1 MNSYELSTNWFEFS
15 FQNPD
20 RVKPLHT
27 ALYFYTIEKCNK
39 MGWKQKFGFPTD
51 QAMEAVGIKNYKTY
65 IKGLLD
71 LVDFGFIKIH
81 QRSKNIHTSNIIEV
95 VKNTNVTTNAHT
107 KASQMHTPKQVH
119 STVSIDKLVNY
130 KTYKLI
136 KDNVSV
142 VEDNLEKWIKS
153 DTEEKNIISFDF
165 DKFILFF
172 AEVTG
177 KKIRNTQSLRK
188 LINDI
193 LKTKDYTENDV
204 YSVVKVKTKEW
215 KGKVNRDGK
224 KLDAWLDPKTLFRK
238 SNFDKYVRE
247 ADNAGNLELFSTE
260 DNLIRD
266 EFGNVV
272 GQKTDY
278 ADLAKYYGITEE
290 EARKHYKP
298 IN

>member
-1 MNSYELSTNWFEFS
+1 
-15 FQNPD
+15 
-20 RVKPLHT
+20 
-27 ALYFYTIEKCNK
+27 

-136 KDNVSV
+136 EANVSV
-142 VEDNLEKWIKS
+142 VEDNLDKWIKAE
-153 DTEEKNIISFDF
+153 TEEKNIISFDF

-215 KGKVNRDGK
+215 KGKVNKDGK

-247 ADNAGNLELFSTE
+247 ADNAGNLDLFSTE

>member
-1 MNSYELSTNWFEFS
+1 MFPEELSVNRQDVMSLAKIGNANTYTKLMKDLHEKKYIIYKPS
-15 FQNPD
+15 HNPLIGSKVTIIRCD
-20 RVKPLHT
+20 KGSDT
-27 ALYFYTIEKCNK
+27 TSDKTTDISSGATSGASGDTLY
-39 MGWKQKFGFPTD
+39 
-51 QAMEAVGIKNYKTY
+51 
-65 IKGLLD
+65 
-71 LVDFGFIKIH
+71 
-81 QRSKNIHTSNIIEV
+81 
-95 VKNTNVTTNAHT
+95 
-107 KASQMHTPKQVH
+107 
-119 STVSIDKLVNY
+119 KLVNN

-142 VEDNLEKWIKS
+142 VEDNLEKWIKAE
-153 DTEEKNIISFDF
+153 TEEKNIISFDF

-215 KGKVNRDGK
+215 KGKVNKDGK

-247 ADNAGNLELFSTE
+247 ADNAGNLDLFSTE